1 MADTAAST
9 TRDVTRIRQRILWLS
24 TAAFTLL
31 FNVWLM
37 LGVLGIAIRKDLGLS
52 DSRLEWLMSAAIL
65 SEAVLRLNFGILAE
79 KFGGRRVMG
88 YLLLGVAIPVYLFS
102 LASTY
107 SQMMICAILFGIS
120 GNSFSAGIAWNSAWF
135 PQRLK
140 GRALGIF
147 GAGNVGAAGTKLLVV
162 LVPGALTAI
171 PVAGYLG
178 GFIPGGWRFIPVLY
192 AVLLVVSGLAI
203 FRFCPREDRKPGL
216 GRSFME
222 TISPLTHA
230 RVWRFGLY
238 YVVVFG
244 AYVALSAWLPKF
256 YVDTYGIPLSKAAL
270 LTATFIFP
278 ASLLRPLGGYL
289 SDRFGPRGVT
299 YGVFIAIIAVL
310 SILSLPNGKIILDHS
325 AGSPVILNFRIG
337 MWAFAAWMFILA
349 CAMGIGKASVY
360 KYIPDYFPDDVGAV
374 GGIVGM
380 LGALG
385 GFLLPP
391 VFGALGRWSGVPQM
405 AFLSLLALSI
415 WCLVWLHLVVLR
427 IRSASPIAE
436 NANREAVTVPI

>member
-9 TRDVTRIRQRILWLS
+9 TPDDIRIRQRILWLS
-24 TAAFTLL
+24 TASFTLL

-65 SEAVLRLNFGILAE
+65 SGAVLRLNFGILAE

-102 LASTY
+102 LATTY

-203 FRFCPREDRKPGL
+203 FRFCPK
-216 GRSFME
+216 
-222 TISPLTHA
+222 
-230 RVWRFGLY
+230 
-238 YVVVFG
+238 
-244 AYVALSAWLPKF
+244 K
-256 YVDTYGIPLSKAAL
+256 
-270 LTATFIFP
+270 
-278 ASLLRPLGGYL
+278 
-289 SDRFGPRGVT
+289 
-299 YGVFIAIIAVL
+299 
-310 SILSLPNGKIILDHS
+310 
-325 AGSPVILNFRIG
+325 
-337 MWAFAAWMFILA
+337 
-349 CAMGIGKASVY
+349 
-360 KYIPDYFPDDVGAV
+360 
-374 GGIVGM
+374 
-380 LGALG
+380 
-385 GFLLPP
+385 
-391 VFGALGRWSGVPQM
+391 
-405 AFLSLLALSI
+405 
-415 WCLVWLHLVVLR
+415 
-427 IRSASPIAE
+427 
-436 NANREAVTVPI
+436 